1 LIARE
6 SSRII
11 RDTIYG
17 AGLPVPFANLVL
29 VPLMQPGKILNAPDT
44 TGWSKLVGATAGAT
58 HASDS
63 AAARV
68 AAAVEVL
75 AAALDV
81 LDEIEDG
88 DSSAL
93 VDLAGLPQA
102 LNVTTA
108 LLFLSQY
115 ILAELASDATVAGDV
130 SAFATTLSRL
140 VIAATGGQHR
150 DLSIAGGT
158 TPSLTQAFEISQA
171 KSGSLTACACRLG
184 ALLGT
189 RDAELLDLYE
199 SFGRHYGTMLQLSN
213 DLHDAQNRGEKSDLS
228 RMKPTLP
235 ITFFRRGI
243 DEVGV
248 DEIRANDLIS
258 SGALHFTWV
267 IFERERQQCLDIVEI
282 LTSRGQDTLS
292 LNSLI
297 D

>member
-1 LIARE
+1 MIARK

-11 RDTIYG
+11 RDTING
-17 AGLPVPFANLVL
+17 AGLPAPFANLVF
-29 VPLMQPGKILNAPDT
+29 VPLTQPGKILNDPET
-44 TGWSKLVGATAGAT
+44 TGWSKLVGATAGAA

-68 AAAVEVL
+68 AAAIEVL

-115 ILAELASDATVAGDV
+115 ILAELARDGTVAGDI
-130 SAFATTLSRL
+130 SAFSTTLSRL
-140 VIAATGGQHR
+140 GIAATAGQHR
-150 DLSIAGGT
+150 DLSIPGGT
-158 TPSLTQAFEISQA
+158 TPSLAQAFEISQA

-189 RDAELLDLYE
+189 RDTELLDLYE

-213 DLHDAQNRGEKSDLS
+213 DLHDAQDRGEKSDLS
-228 RMKPTLP
+228 RKKPTLP
-235 ITFFRRGI
+235 ITFFRRGL

-248 DEIRANDLIS
+248 DEIRAVDLIN

-267 IFERERQQCLDIVEI
+267 IFERERHQCLDIVER
-282 LTSRGQDTLS
+282 LASRGQDTLS
-292 LNSLI
+292 LKSLI